1 VTAPPT
7 GAIAAATATPKVTLP
22 PTDAIDGE
30 TSSSPG
36 VNLGLI
42 MLVLAGIMAVL
53 GVLAPV
59 PARARR
65 RDRRD

>member
-1 VTAPPT
+1 V
-7 GAIAAATATPKVTLP
+7 AAATATPKVTLP
-22 PTDAIDGE
+22 PTDTIDSG

-59 PARARR
+59 PAGARR